1 MSQEELN
8 KYRFGSGEE
17 PTEEMLAQVM
27 EEVAQYSVESSNKV
41 TAEYFENM
49 RNNIMNRKSEW
60 ENRINVILNG

>member
-8 KYRFGSGEE
+8 KYRFGNGDD
-17 PTEEMLAQVM
+17 PNEEMLAKVM
-27 EEVAQYSVESSNKV
+27 EEVSQYSFESSNKV

-49 RNNIMNRKSEW
+49 RNNIKNRKSEW